1 MITESAWVKVI
12 AIIERGGGGGRV
24 ESGILPNMVPAPVPS
39 SGLAGGL
46 PVQQAPGPLGHA
58 KLTK

>member
-1 MITESAWVKVI
+1 MGESHRDHR
-12 AIIERGGGGGRV
+12 ERGGGGRV